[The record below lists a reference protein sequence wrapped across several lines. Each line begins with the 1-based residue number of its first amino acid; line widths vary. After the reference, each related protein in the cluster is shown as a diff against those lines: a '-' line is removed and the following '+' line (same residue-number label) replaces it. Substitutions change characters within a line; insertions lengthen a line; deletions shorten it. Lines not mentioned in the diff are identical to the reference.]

1 MGKRVYSHILPLL
14 LFPSLLFA
22 SYSPQANKADE
33 PEESTNGTDEPSLNA
48 PSFPERLL
56 SSLSE
61 GLSLDVEGAIDLG
74 GVPARYRRLRLL
86 DPWPVLS
93 RRPPFNL

>member
-61 GLSLDVEGAIDLG
+61 GLSLDVEGAIDC
-74 GVPARYRRLRLL
+74 VAPDTVLRLL